1 MKKTKR
7 EYFAQEDTSIE
18 NSREE
23 ILDILSEYQD
33 KYFDLV
39 WYARTYP
46 KDRLQVQLN
55 EIETKYPKEVE
66 ELSKETPLTSPDWS
80 HGFNSGCLA
89 AFRFAVTTL
98 SKTEDWEECFIEELE
113 DDDEFELPSPIDLAI
128 EEFPFLDT

>member
-1 MKKTKR
+1 MKQTKR

-23 ILDILSEYQD
+23 VLLKLAEYQD

-39 WYARTYP
+39 WYARTHP
-46 KDRLQVQLN
+46 KDRLQVELK
-55 EIETKYPKEVE
+55 EIEKKYPKEVE
-66 ELSKETPLTSPDWS
+66 ELRKETILTSPDWS

-89 AFRFAVTTL
+89 AFRFAFTAL
-98 SKTEDWEECFIEELE
+98 SKTDDWEECFIEELE
-113 DDDEFELPSPIDLAI
+113 NDDEFELQSPIELAE